1 MEEKGVLTVTNSFAI
16 PPSTSATAVSQV
28 QALAPVSNQETSAFE
43 EEMSVQEYE
52 DRMIEFLGQ
61 SNYEVNAVGW

>member
-1 MEEKGVLTVTNSFAI
+1 MGVEEKGVLTVTNSFAI

-52 DRMIEFLGQ
+52 DRMFLQ
-61 SNYEVNAVGW
+61 SNNVVNRLS